1 MLPMALYC
9 VYPSAVY
16 LLPLPAASS
25 VSTGAHRRTGCNLPL
40 PARMPLEL
48 YGRSHALGSIG
59 RREMSKLSLEV
70 IIFKRLD
77 NKIIWRWEFVI
88 HIIIKEER
96 GTIIIIWRGKR
107 ERVYQLNVISVLFD
121 VSSPLWFG
129 ISSRG
134 QRSLMAF
141 FSLPSLFCFPSVA
154 AIFFWYGAHI
164 WYELPIYSAPHHH
177 LDYLSFW
184 MFNFL
189 QVSWV
194 RQSDLAI
201 LASGGVSHTSD
212 GRITASADETLSD
225 WELRITDAQTKD
237 SVCVQYRTN
246 WCFFVNN

>member
-9 VYPSAVY
+9 VYPSTVY

-25 VSTGAHRRTGCNLPL
+25 VSTGAHRRTGCNLSL

-48 YGRSHALGSIG
+48 YRRSHALGSIG

-88 HIIIKEER
+88 HIIIKGERKR
-96 GTIIIIWRGKR
+96 GTIIIIWRGER
-107 ERVYQLNVISVLFD
+107 ESLPAQCYLCFVWCVFSFVVWHFIK
-121 VSSPLWFG
+121 
-129 ISSRG
+129 G

-141 FSLPSLFCFPSVA
+141 FLPSLFCFPSVP

-177 LDYLSFW
+177 LDYL
-184 MFNFL
+184 FL
-189 QVSWV
+189 NV
-194 RQSDLAI
+194 
-201 LASGGVSHTSD
+201 
-212 GRITASADETLSD
+212 
-225 WELRITDAQTKD
+225 
-237 SVCVQYRTN
+237 
-246 WCFFVNN
+246 

>member
-107 ERVYQLNVISVLFD
+107 EREST
-121 VSSPLWFG
+121 SSML
-129 ISSRG
+129 
-134 QRSLMAF
+134 
-141 FSLPSLFCFPSVA
+141 SLFCLMCLLLCGLAFHQGGNVPWWP
-154 AIFFWYGAHI
+154 FFLSPVSFVFLRS
-164 WYELPIYSAPHHH
+164 LPF
-177 LDYLSFW
+177 SFD
-184 MFNFL
+184 MAL
-189 QVSWV
+189 
-194 RQSDLAI
+194 
-201 LASGGVSHTSD
+201 TSD
-212 GRITASADETLSD
+212 MSCQSIPLHIIILTISLSECLIFSRFHGCVNQI
-225 WELRITDAQTKD
+225 WRSWRVEEWVIQAMEGSLHPQMKRWVTGSYALRMLRPKTRF
-237 SVCVQYRTN
+237 VYRTN